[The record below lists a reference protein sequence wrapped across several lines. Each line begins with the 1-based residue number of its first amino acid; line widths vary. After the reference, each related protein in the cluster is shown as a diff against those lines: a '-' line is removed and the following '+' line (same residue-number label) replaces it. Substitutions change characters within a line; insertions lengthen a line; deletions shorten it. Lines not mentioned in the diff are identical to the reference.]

1 MAVSVALPQ
10 VEFGGHG
17 VFFFI
22 LKDMLLEN
30 MERYK

>member
-10 VEFGGHG
+10 VEFGGHR
-17 VFFFI
+17 FFFI

-30 MERYK
+30 IERYK